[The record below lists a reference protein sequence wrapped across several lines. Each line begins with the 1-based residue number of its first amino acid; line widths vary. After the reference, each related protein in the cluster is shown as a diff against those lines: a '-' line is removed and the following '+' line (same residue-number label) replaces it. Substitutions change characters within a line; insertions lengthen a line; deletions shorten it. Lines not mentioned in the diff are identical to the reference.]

1 MRYCI
6 MQKFTKTAYDV
17 MSVFILIIALKHQ
30 ACVSYDFYN
39 EFYHKATIVACLASK
54 G

>member
-1 MRYCI
+1 MISCRSLF
-6 MQKFTKTAYDV
+6 QV
-17 MSVFILIIALKHQ
+17 Q

-39 EFYHKATIVACLASK
+39 EFYHKATIVTCLASK